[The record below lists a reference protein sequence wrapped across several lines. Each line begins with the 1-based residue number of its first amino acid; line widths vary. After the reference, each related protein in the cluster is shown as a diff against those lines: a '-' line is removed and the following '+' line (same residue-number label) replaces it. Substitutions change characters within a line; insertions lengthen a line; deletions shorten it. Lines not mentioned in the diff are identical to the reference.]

1 MLHSLLCGL
10 LILFFAWLLLHA
22 LIYSKS
28 TTLIEGLENSPSP
41 SPSPSAPSAP
51 SASAPSLQAQ
61 VDMNTA
67 EIAIMKGQVANIMK
81 TAQDLQAQMIKNEAT
96 IQNTTNNIQ
105 KVVQS
110 QNDMHSKLADM
121 KSSQ

>member
-1 MLHSLLCGL
+1 
-10 LILFFAWLLLHA
+10 
-22 LIYSKS
+22 
-28 TTLIEGLENSPSP
+28 
-41 SPSPSAPSAP
+41 
-51 SASAPSLQAQ
+51 
-61 VDMNTA
+61 MNTA

-110 QNDMHSKLADM
+110 QDDMHSKLANM

>member
-1 MLHSLLCGL
+1 MLNSLLCGL

-41 SPSPSAPSAP
+41 SPSPSPSA
-51 SASAPSLQAQ
+51 SSAPSLQAQ

-110 QNDMHSKLADM
+110 QDDMHSKLANM

>member
-41 SPSPSAPSAP
+41 SPSPSATSA
-51 SASAPSLQAQ
+51 SSAPSLQAQ

>member
-28 TTLIEGLENSPSP
+28 TTLIEGLETSP

-67 EIAIMKGQVANIMK
+67 EIAIMKAQVANIMK

-110 QNDMHSKLADM
+110 QDDMHSKLANM